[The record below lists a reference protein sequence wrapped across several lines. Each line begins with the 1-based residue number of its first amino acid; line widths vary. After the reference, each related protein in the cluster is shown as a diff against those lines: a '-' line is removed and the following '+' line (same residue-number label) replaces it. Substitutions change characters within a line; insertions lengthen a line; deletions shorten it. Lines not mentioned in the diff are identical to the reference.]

1 LKFYF
6 SWGTTVICLVLIL
19 GMLRASYWQWE
30 RHNDKQ
36 DYIEFLDKQLALPVD
51 TIDRYSGESRERWQ
65 DLIHRRFS
73 VKGHYDFA
81 HEIVLRNRR
90 HDGMAGVHVITPLV
104 LKDSKAVVL
113 VNRGFLP
120 LELSTPEKRKA
131 FQLNPEAD
139 LIGLVKETQARR
151 FLAPRDFAT
160 GKDKP
165 RLDAWLR
172 VDIDSI
178 AKQLPYEVL
187 PVYLEIMLSE
197 DLEEA
202 KSQIV
207 TSESG
212 KDELLFLPLR
222 GVQSHAV
229 DKSGIEFPVPVFNTV
244 VPPGRHWG
252 YVFEWAIMA
261 LFTLLIGIIIQLRP
275 PRSKEVKTRE

>member
-1 LKFYF
+1 
-6 SWGTTVICLVLIL
+6 
-19 GMLRASYWQWE
+19 MLRASYWQWE

-36 DYIEFLDKQLALPVD
+36 DYIEFLDKQLAQPVED
-51 TIDRYSGESRERWQ
+51 INEYSSLERDKWNN
-65 DLIHRRFS
+65 LIHRRFA
-73 VKGHYDFA
+73 VKGRYDFSN
-81 HEIVLRNRR
+81 EIILRNRR
-90 HDGMAGVHVITPLV
+90 HEGMAGVHVITPMTL
-104 LKDSKAVVL
+104 DESQAVVL

-120 LELSTPEKRKA
+120 LEVSTREKRKA
-131 FQLNPEAD
+131 YQTEKEAEF
-139 LIGLVKETQARR
+139 IGLVKETTTRR
-151 FLAPRDFAT
+151 LFAPGDPAAGEDR
-160 GKDKP
+160 P
-165 RLDAWLR
+165 WVDAWLR
-172 VDIDSI
+172 VDIENI

-202 KSQIV
+202 KRQIV

-222 GVQSHAV
+222 GVQTHEAA
-229 DKSGIEFPVPVFNTV
+229 KSGIDFPVPVFNTV

-275 PRSKEVKTRE
+275 PRSKPVKAAE